1 MCVCVCVCVRACVRA
16 CVCACVRVCAVEQ
29 GGGTGEGRGM
39 GGRREEGRGK
49 GGENNNQRY
58 LLYNYYTFPHFI
70 ASSAVLQIAHRAL
83 CARNVLVGTS
93 MEIKIYNV
101 GAFDIPFEYRDVLVK
116 WMAPETLFDGTTSPY
131 SDVWSFGVTLWELV
145 TLGACTCVFVQLC
158 VCDTVHT
165 LCVSVRAI
173 VFMSVCVFIR
183 VCVHACMRT
192 CVRVC
197 VRACV
202 PRACVRACVC
212 ACVRVC
218 VRACVR
224 VCTCMYMYV
233 YSMLIRECAGPVL
246 YVL

>member
-1 MCVCVCVCVRACVRA
+1 M
-16 CVCACVRVCAVEQ
+16 
-29 GGGTGEGRGM
+29 
-39 GGRREEGRGK
+39 
-49 GGENNNQRY
+49 
-58 LLYNYYTFPHFI
+58 
-70 ASSAVLQIAHRAL
+70 LQIAHRAL

-158 VCDTVHT
+158 VCDTVHA

-173 VFMSVCVFIR
+173 VFMSVCVFNIMC
-183 VCVHACMRT
+183 VCVRACVCTCVRACMRT

-197 VRACV
+197 A
-202 PRACVRACVC
+202 
-212 ACVRVC
+212 
-218 VRACVR
+218 
-224 VCTCMYMYV
+224 CMYMYV
-233 YSMLIRECAGPVL
+233 YSMHACICACMYLFMCVLGRCCMCSSCIRIKHTSIECTFM
-246 YVL
+246 